1 MNCLAFETLL
11 DEGTP
16 GRLPEAALAHARGCG
31 SCARSL
37 ERARS
42 LESALERHFSS
53 SAGPLEQAVL
63 EGFADRV
70 MARVRRSESRG
81 VRWLT
86 LPDAL
91 PWWVRTAAEPSV
103 ALASVVAALLLWRGN
118 VLLAMA
124 REWFTPG
131 SLDTS
136 RLASLVQG
144 WGLDAAA
151 RALWTALAPTTG
163 AGWAVAAGVTLGIA
177 PLALLMGW
185 AMWRAGERL
194 TGGGPL
200 QSLR

>member
-1 MNCLAFETLL
+1 MNCLAFEALL

-16 GRLPEAALAHARGCG
+16 GRLNEAALAHARECG

-42 LESALERHFSS
+42 LESALERHFAS
-53 SAGPLEQAVL
+53 SAGPLEHAAL
-63 EGFADRV
+63 AGFTDRV

-118 VLLAMA
+118 VLLALS
-124 REWFTPG
+124 REWVTPG
-131 SLDTS
+131 NLDTT
-136 RLASLVQG
+136 RLVSLVQS
-144 WGLDAAA
+144 WGLDPAA
-151 RALWTALAPTTG
+151 RALWTALAPSTG
-163 AGWAVAAGVTLGIA
+163 TGWAVAAGVTLGIA
-177 PLALLMGW
+177 PLAGLMGW

-194 TGGGPL
+194 AGGGPL
-200 QSLR
+200 HSMR

>member
-1 MNCLAFETLL
+1 MNCLAFEALL

-16 GRLPEAALAHARGCG
+16 SRLTEAALAHARECD

-37 ERARS
+37 VRARS
-42 LESALERHFSS
+42 LESALERHFAS
-53 SAGPLEQAVL
+53 SAGPLEHAAL
-63 EGFADRV
+63 AGFTERV
-70 MARVRRSESRG
+70 IARVRRSESRG

-124 REWFTPG
+124 REWVTPG
-131 SLDTS
+131 NLDTS
-136 RLASLVQG
+136 RLVSLVQG

-177 PLALLMGW
+177 PLAGLMGW

-194 TGGGPL
+194 AGGGL
-200 QSLR
+200 LHSLR

>member
-1 MNCLAFETLL
+1 MNCLAFEALL

-16 GRLPEAALAHARGCG
+16 GRLPEAAMAHARECA

-37 ERARS
+37 ERARA
-42 LESALERHFSS
+42 LESALERHFSAS
-53 SAGPLEQAVL
+53 TSPLEQAAL
-63 EGFADRV
+63 AGFTDRV

-103 ALASVVAALLLWRGN
+103 ALASVVSALLLWRGN
-118 VLLAMA
+118 ALLVMA

-131 SLDTS
+131 QFDTS
-136 RLASLVQG
+136 RLASLAQG
-144 WGLDAAA
+144 SGLDAAA

-163 AGWAVAAGVTLGIA
+163 ADWAVAAGVTLGIA
-177 PLALLMGW
+177 PLAGLMGW

-194 TGGGPL
+194 AGGGPL
-200 QSLR
+200 HSLR

>member
-1 MNCLAFETLL
+1 MNCLAFEALL

-16 GRLPEAALAHARGCG
+16 GRLNEAALAHARDCG

-42 LESALERHFSS
+42 LESALERHFAS
-53 SAGPLEQAVL
+53 SAGPHELAAPA
-63 EGFADRV
+63 GFTDRV

-131 SLDTS
+131 NLDTS

-151 RALWTALAPTTG
+151 TRAVDGARAHHRRGLGGRRGRDARHRTAG
-163 AGWAVAAGVTLGIA
+163 G
-177 PLALLMGW
+177 LMGW

-194 TGGGPL
+194 AGGGPL
-200 QSLR
+200 HSLR

>member
-1 MNCLAFETLL
+1 MNCLELEALL

-16 GRLPEAALAHARGCG
+16 GRLPEAALAHARECD

-37 ERARS
+37 ERARM
-42 LESALERHFSS
+42 LESALERHFSA
-53 SAGPLEQAVL
+53 SANPLELTAL
-63 EGFADRV
+63 TGFTDRV
-70 MARVRRSESRG
+70 MARVRRSEARG

-118 VLLAMA
+118 VLLDVA
-124 REWFTPG
+124 REWVTPG
-131 SLDTS
+131 RLDTS
-136 RLASLVQG
+136 RWAALTQG

-151 RALWTALAPTTG
+151 RALWRALEPTTG
-163 AGWAVAAGVTLGIA
+163 ADWAVAAGVTLGIA
-177 PLALLMGW
+177 PLAGLLGW

-194 TGGGPL
+194 ARGGPL
-200 QSLR
+200 LSPR